1 MYRKFPKKHG
11 RTFKYHLWTTRSA
24 RRWYKSS
31 RFCKA
36 HSGKSTAK
44 VYLNQMTMV
53 LHLEDFEKIEAKMY
67 SRITPYTFNG
77 WYD

>member
-1 MYRKFPKKHG
+1 
-11 RTFKYHLWTTRSA
+11 
-24 RRWYKSS
+24 
-31 RFCKA
+31 
-36 HSGKSTAK
+36 
-44 VYLNQMTMV
+44 MTMV